1 MSKAE
6 AINFLS
12 FCLSL
17 INVPDTSQVVRKLD
31 RNILPV
37 LTGAHCKAWLD
48 LGNKHL
54 DFQYAILEAASIGYL
69 FLDGNDGLEK
79 L

>member
-6 AINFLS
+6 AIDSLS
-12 FCLSL
+12 SSPSS
-17 INVPDTSQVVRKLD
+17 IDVPDTSRVVS

-37 LTGAHCKAWLD
+37 LTGAHHKAWLD
-48 LGNKHL
+48 LGDKHP
-54 DFQYAILEAASIGYL
+54 DFQYVISEAAGVGYL
-69 FLDGNDGLEK
+69 FLDGDDDLEK

>member
-6 AINFLS
+6 AIDSLS
-12 FCLSL
+12 SSSST
-17 INVPDTSQVVRKLD
+17 IDVPDTSQVVRKLD

-37 LTGAHCKAWLD
+37 LTGAHHKAWLD
-48 LGNKHL
+48 LGDKHP
-54 DFQYAILEAASIGYL
+54 DFQYVISEAAGVGYL
-69 FLDGNDGLEK
+69 FLDGDDDLEK

>member
-6 AINFLS
+6 AIDSLS
-12 FCLSL
+12 SSPSS
-17 INVPDTSQVVRKLD
+17 IDVPDTSRVVRKLD

-37 LTGAHCKAWLD
+37 LTGAHCKAWPD
-48 LGNKHL
+48 LGDKHL
-54 DFQYAILEAASIGYL
+54 DFQYVILEAAGVGYL
-69 FLDGNDGLEK
+69 FLDDGLEK